1 MFYFPHLLHLTGYSA
16 TSIGGIAVGSSAALL
31 LMISIAGLMYKRR
44 VIYKCSPNDG
54 CDMMD
59 MDDSHD
65 TMDYIPPSEGE
76 DEDRDAE
83 YPPLVNTVKPS
94 HSSLIKCESFI

>member
-1 MFYFPHLLHLTGYSA
+1 
-16 TSIGGIAVGSSAALL
+16 
-31 LMISIAGLMYKRR
+31 
-44 VIYKCSPNDG
+44 
-54 CDMMD
+54 MMD

-94 HSSLIKCESFI
+94 HSSLIKCESFL